1 MTGVISTMT
10 VDADKCKQVLSEGM
24 LATDVAYYLVRQNVS
39 GSSSRLGFGVEWG
52 VCMKGGRIVTA
63 PAHLGFGFCSRDSLK
78 Y

>member
-24 LATDVAYYLVRQNVS
+24 LATDVAYYLVRHNVS
-39 GSSSRLGFGVEWG
+39 GSSFGVWCG
-52 VCMKGGRIVTA
+52 IGSVKSGRIVTA
-63 PAHLGFGFCSRDSLK
+63 PALLGFGFCGRESFK